1 MRRLN
6 LAVQISW
13 QAQHCVNLDVQISWQ
28 AQHLLSLEHLGSCIV
43 TDALVVAQ
51 CKALLQGL
59 NSNTKGLREACKTA
73 DITRKR
79 NGRLLNQE
87 ELRELFKTK
96 LLNLLPPV
104 KFQATTFK
112 PYYSSIFG
120 TTLVALS
127 SLQTHAWSLWS
138 FICFRICCSHLC
150 TVTFVLLYVSSHICA
165 LICVLLL
172 SFHVMPCS
180 ICSSLHYLG
189 SLAGVI
195 ICELP
200 FNLPVCFY

>member
-1 MRRLN
+1 MRIN
-6 LAVQISW
+6 
-13 QAQHCVNLDVQISWQ
+13 
-28 AQHLLSLEHLGSCIV
+28 HLGQPLASESH
-43 TDALVVAQ
+43 ALAACHCMHTRKTCASAVVAF
-51 CKALLQGL
+51 CF
-59 NSNTKGLREACKTA
+59 T
-73 DITRKR
+73 
-79 NGRLLNQE
+79 
-87 ELRELFKTK
+87 
-96 LLNLLPPV
+96 
-104 KFQATTFK
+104 TTFK

-138 FICFRICCSHLC
+138 FTCFRICCSHLC
-150 TVTFVLLYVSSHICA
+150 TLTFVLLYVSSHICA

-195 ICELP
+195 FFFFLKT
-200 FNLPVCFY
+200 CFGGAVPLGITCFDVISFHLM

>member
-1 MRRLN
+1 MHTRKTC
-6 LAVQISW
+6 AS
-13 QAQHCVNLDVQISWQ
+13 A
-28 AQHLLSLEHLGSCIV
+28 
-43 TDALVVAQ
+43 VVAF
-51 CKALLQGL
+51 CF
-59 NSNTKGLREACKTA
+59 T
-73 DITRKR
+73 
-79 NGRLLNQE
+79 
-87 ELRELFKTK
+87 
-96 LLNLLPPV
+96 
-104 KFQATTFK
+104 TTFK

-138 FICFRICCSHLC
+138 FTCFRICCSHLC
-150 TVTFVLLYVSSHICA
+150 TLTFVLLYVSSHICA

-195 ICELP
+195 FKSLP
-200 FNLPVCFY
+200 QALHLQCIEFIKPSFAPSLPHSSSRPSLRILTTFCAAASWRDLFLPVVSDAKKHNPKKKKTYIRFCVPFSGSLTALAAPFVEFPRC